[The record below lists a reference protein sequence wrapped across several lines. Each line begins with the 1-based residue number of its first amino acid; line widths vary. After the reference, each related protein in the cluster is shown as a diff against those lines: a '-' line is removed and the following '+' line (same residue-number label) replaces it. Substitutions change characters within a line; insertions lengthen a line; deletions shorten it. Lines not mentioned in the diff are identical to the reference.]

1 MVFLS
6 PADRDR
12 GAVRDKPCPGHP
24 GDCSLGDI
32 RDPLPGLVLRD
43 ETRGPGHPDR
53 PPVSYVPA
61 PSPVAGIPPC
71 HYCQSRGRYL
81 PASPGIWGLGNPDRE
96 EGVGLQCLGE
106 SGGAG
111 HTGRGEVVPAWVA
124 PAGETGD
131 RDPVRDWVK
140 GPGNR
145 ERYCPSPCF
154 VSG

>member
-6 PADRDR
+6 PADRDW
-12 GAVRDKPCPGHP
+12 GAIRDKPSPRLP
-24 GDCSLGDI
+24 GDCSLRDI
-32 RDPLPGLVLRD
+32 RDHLPGLVHRD

-53 PPVSYVPA
+53 SPVSSIPP
-61 PSPVAGIPPC
+61 PSPMAGSPPC
-71 HYCQSRGRYL
+71 HHRRSRGRYL
-81 PASPGIWGLGNPDRE
+81 PASPGVWGLGYQDRE

-106 SGGAG
+106 QGGAG
-111 HTGRGEVVPAWVA
+111 HAGRGEVVPTRVA
-124 PAGETGD
+124 PAREPGG
-131 RDPVRDWVK
+131 RHPVRDSVK